1 MKGEV
6 SMSKETEAIARIQ
19 KGLGCSEEEA
29 REIYAY
35 DREVDKSSGGL
46 EHDLTAEQNKV
57 AQTFTK
63 TGTRK
68 TPTAYKFTK
77 RERKPN
83 ATKAAIIEE
92 IFTFLKENASF
103 SAENVEIQNKERMI
117 SFEVGGEKFEFTLVQ
132 KRKPKN

>member
-1 MKGEV
+1 MAN
-6 SMSKETEAIARIQ
+6 ETELIARYCA
-19 KGLGCSEEEA
+19 KLGCTEDEA
-29 REIYAY
+29 RSIIEY
-35 DREVDKSSGGL
+35 DKAVDHSSNGL
-46 EHDLTAEQNKV
+46 EYDLPPDKQKV

-83 ATKAAIIEE
+83 ELKGLIIDE
-92 IFTFLKENASF
+92 IFKFLSENSEI
-103 SAENVEIQNKERMI
+103 SAENVTIINKERMV
-117 SFEVGGEKFEFTLVQ
+117 SFNCGGERFEITLVQ

>member
-1 MKGEV
+1 
-6 SMSKETEAIARIQ
+6 MSKETEAIERI
-19 KGLGCSEEEA
+19 KNGLGCTEDEA

-35 DREVDKSSGGL
+35 DKEVDKSSGGL
-46 EHDLTAEQNKV
+46 EYDLTAEQNKV

-83 ATKAAIIEE
+83 ELKAALIDY
-92 IFTFLKENASF
+92 F
-103 SAENVEIQNKERMI
+103 SNILREKSPFEVENVEILNKERQI
-117 SFEVGGEKFEFTLVQ
+117 SFEIAGEKFEFTLVQ